1 MSSKIEMN
9 TSISVCVY
17 VLSHVWL
24 FVAQQTVACQTPLC
38 MEFSKQDHWS
48 ELPFLFQGTYLSQ
61 GIKHL
66 FVSCIGRQDSLPPE
80 PHGKP

>member
-24 FVAQQTVACQTPLC
+24 FVAQRTVACQTPLC
-38 MEFSKQDHWS
+38 M
-48 ELPFLFQGTYLSQ
+48 
-61 GIKHL
+61 
-66 FVSCIGRQDSLPPE
+66 
-80 PHGKP
+80 